1 MSELRWILLLVGVM
15 FLLGLTAWESRR
27 ARLAR
32 AAARER
38 ARALGQTIPFEQPA
52 AAAGTAKRAPAA
64 TRAVHRVSDAVS
76 QTPAMS
82 RVSPALGD
90 LPASAVSDPPLE
102 AADSSQGEIR
112 AERRGAVEAA
122 ELPSLSA
129 AGEAVADLGEF
140 SMPLETH
147 DSPAAQSA
155 AAQSAAAADEPAVPC
170 APSSPVHARD
180 TEAGVNVDWPPEEQR
195 HIVSVRIVSTGEQRL
210 SGRATRQAL
219 AACGFVHGRYRIF
232 HQPDDQGHALL
243 SCASLNKPG
252 IFDPTSMDYQ
262 RYSGLSLFTVLP
274 GPLSAPEAVDRLLHT
289 ALDLSERLQA
299 SLQDD
304 AGQTLDATRIA
315 ELRSRFRELDTV
327 AGHPE

>member
-1 MSELRWILLLVGVM
+1 MSELRWILLLVGVV

-52 AAAGTAKRAPAA
+52 AAAGTAKSAPAA

-112 AERRGAVEAA
+112 AERHGAVEAA

-129 AGEAVADLGEF
+129 AAEAVADLGEF
-140 SMPLETH
+140 FMPLETH

-155 AAQSAAAADEPAVPC
+155 AAADEPAEPG

-180 TEAGVNVDWPPEEQR
+180 SAAGVTVDWPPEEQR
-195 HIVSVRIVSTGEQRL
+195 QIVSVRIVSTGEQRL
-210 SGRATRQAL
+210 SGRATR
-219 AACGFVHGRYRIF
+219 
-232 HQPDDQGHALL
+232 
-243 SCASLNKPG
+243 
-252 IFDPTSMDYQ
+252 
-262 RYSGLSLFTVLP
+262 
-274 GPLSAPEAVDRLLHT
+274 
-289 ALDLSERLQA
+289 
-299 SLQDD
+299 
-304 AGQTLDATRIA
+304 
-315 ELRSRFRELDTV
+315 
-327 AGHPE
+327 

>member
-1 MSELRWILLLVGVM
+1 MSELRWILLLVGVL

-52 AAAGTAKRAPAA
+52 PPAGMAKPATAA
-64 TRAVHRVSDAVS
+64 TRAVHGASDAIS
-76 QTPAMS
+76 QAPAMS
-82 RVSPALGD
+82 RVSPPLGD
-90 LPASAVSDPPLE
+90 LPASAVSDFPLE
-102 AADSSQGEIR
+102 AADSSQAEIR
-112 AERRGAVEAA
+112 AERRGGGEAG

-129 AGEAVADLGEF
+129 ARGAVADLGDF

-155 AAQSAAAADEPAVPC
+155 AAADELAEPC

-180 TEAGVNVDWPPEEQR
+180 TDAGVTVDWPPEEQR
-195 HIVSVRIVSTGEQRL
+195 HIVAVRIVSTGEQRL

-262 RYSGLSLFTVLP
+262 
-274 GPLSAPEAVDRLLHT
+274 
-289 ALDLSERLQA
+289 
-299 SLQDD
+299 
-304 AGQTLDATRIA
+304 
-315 ELRSRFRELDTV
+315 
-327 AGHPE
+327 

>member
-1 MSELRWILLLVGVM
+1 
-15 FLLGLTAWESRR
+15 
-27 ARLAR
+27 
-32 AAARER
+32 
-38 ARALGQTIPFEQPA
+38 GQTIPFEQPA
-52 AAAGTAKRAPAA
+52 AAAGTAKSAPAA

-112 AERRGAVEAA
+112 AERRGAVETT

-129 AGEAVADLGEF
+129 ADEAVADLGEF

-155 AAQSAAAADEPAVPC
+155 AAQSAAAADEPAESAEPAEPS
-170 APSSPVHARD
+170 APSSPGQVRD
-180 TEAGVNVDWPPEEQR
+180 TAAGVTVDWPPEEQR

-232 HQPDDQGHALL
+232 HQPDDQGHALV

-299 SLQDD
+299 RLQDD